1 VLDTPFY
8 EKWPRQYDLTLI
20 TSGTCGICT
29 FSWLVIGLVKL
40 LNGFQ
45 WLAGGFAQAGDWG
58 LAIILLVAL
67 VRTLLHPITKMS
79 QVQMMKMAKMGPEL
93 QKLKEKHGD
102 DKEAYTKA
110 QVALMKEQ
118 GMAPILG
125 CLPMFLQ
132 MPIWIALWQA
142 LQSTFE
148 LRQASFLWG
157 WTWIKDLSRPDYL
170 IQFDREIPLFFGWH
184 ITGINL
190 LPLLMAAI
198 FYIQAT
204 IQNKLQPKG
213 TPEQETQKKMMKWM
227 STFLFPLFLYNGP
240 SGLNLYI
247 LTSTLVGIIESKR
260 IRDHI
265 KEREARE
272 KAAAPVV
279 VDARPTRAARRAGR
293 DRPEVEPAKPK
304 TGIMGFIERLQA
316 RAEEMRKE
324 QERKG
329 GGGGRGKR

>member
-1 VLDTPFY
+1 
-8 EKWPRQYDLTLI
+8 
-20 TSGTCGICT
+20 
-29 FSWLVIGLVKL
+29 
-40 LNGFQ
+40 
-45 WLAGGFAQAGDWG
+45 
-58 LAIILLVAL
+58 
-67 VRTLLHPITKMS
+67 
-79 QVQMMKMAKMGPEL
+79 VQMMKMAKMGPEL

-132 MPIWIALWQA
+132 MPIWIALWQG

-170 IQFDREIPLFFGWH
+170 ISFGHDIPLFFGLH
-184 ITGINL
+184 IESINL
-190 LPLLMAAI
+190 LPILMGLI
-198 FYIQAT
+198 FYVQAT
-204 IQNKLQPKG
+204 IQNNLQPKG
-213 TPEQETQKKMMKWM
+213 TPEQETQKKIMKWM

-265 KEREARE
+265 KEREAAE
-272 KAAAPVV
+272 KAAAPVI
-279 VDARPTRAARRAGR
+279 VDARPTRSARRAGR
-293 DRPEVEPAKPK
+293 DKPEVEPPKPRG
-304 TGIMGFIERLQA
+304 GIMGFLQKLQE
-316 RAEEMRKE
+316 RAEEIKRE
-324 QERKG
+324 QERKSG
-329 GGGGRGKR
+329 GGGGRGKK